1 MHDACYKPNKRITP
15 TIKKQLCFKTGKGV
29 ESRYI
34 DHFPNYHRIDLFMQ
48 TDFYFCKL
56 L

>member
-34 DHFPNYHRIDLFMQ
+34 DHFTNYHRKD
-48 TDFYFCKL
+48 
-56 L
+56 